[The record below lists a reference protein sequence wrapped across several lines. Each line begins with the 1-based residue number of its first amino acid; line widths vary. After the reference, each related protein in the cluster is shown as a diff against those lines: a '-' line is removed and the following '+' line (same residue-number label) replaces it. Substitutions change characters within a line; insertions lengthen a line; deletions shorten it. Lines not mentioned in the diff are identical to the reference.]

1 VGSVNP
7 LQEVKMRAVLP
18 LALFFVFAGA
28 VEAQEVPQSAA
39 QVETAE
45 AVRPID
51 AYQPKPALEPAPR
64 LQPTTVQTPAADAQ
78 GTEATQRQLE
88 TRAADAPVMMRQA
101 PGMTWWWLVAAIV
114 VGGLII
120 VAIT

>member
-1 VGSVNP
+1 
-7 LQEVKMRAVLP
+7 MRAVLS
-18 LALFFVFAGA
+18 LAVCFMFAGA

-45 AVRPID
+45 QVRSIE

-64 LQPTTVQTPAADAQ
+64 LQPTTIQTTADVDGAN
-78 GTEATQRQLE
+78 ASQRQLE
-88 TRAADAPVMMRQA
+88 TRAADAPAVMRQA